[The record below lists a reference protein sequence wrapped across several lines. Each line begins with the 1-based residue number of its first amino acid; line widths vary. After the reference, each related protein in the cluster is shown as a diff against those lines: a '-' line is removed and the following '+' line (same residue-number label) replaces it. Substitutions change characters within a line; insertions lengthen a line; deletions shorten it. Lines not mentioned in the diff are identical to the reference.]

1 VCSNYSRDTPTHTN
15 TREDAS
21 CTFALNHALEGY
33 STVVGRGTAASQG
46 VLCVGRTWGIL
57 QPDAAL
63 ALRLPHDTVALII
76 RQPETSQDGDGQ
88 DYVVKPPG
96 FVAHGGDAGIVK
108 GGLGKGVWPPRRP
121 SRPIPAARIRLQV
134 NHDHS
139 RVITTSLNRLCRC
152 CRHGEDRNDVRQAT
166 AATELSRCRRPPSWW
181 KNRLLLG
188 VRREV
193 ALSLPITSMSDA
205 CFVFETFK
213 IQTYYECAL
222 GYPNS
227 CAS

>member
-1 VCSNYSRDTPTHTN
+1 VHIRSKPCPGRLLDGGGTWDGGLPRRTLCRSNLGYPPT
-15 TREDAS
+15 RRRS
-21 CTFALNHALEGY
+21 
-33 STVVGRGTAASQG
+33 
-46 VLCVGRTWGIL
+46 
-57 QPDAAL
+57 P
-63 ALRLPHDTVALII
+63 LRLPHDTVALII